1 MVGGGLQSPKTES
14 GGSDGGFFPLKP
26 ASTDPTEALTKSDE
40 IRISRRVFSQN
51 TLDFYEIWGDV
62 VESSEISAR
71 SGGNLIGSSEISPD
85 PVRSPSDLVHFG
97 LKSTIL
103 AGFSTVDGFD

>member
-26 ASTDPTEALTKSDE
+26 ASTDPTEALTKSGE

-51 TLDFYEIWGDV
+51 TLDFYEIWVGFG
-62 VESSEISAR
+62 EMSSNLVRSQPDLVEIS
-71 SGGNLIGSSEISPD
+71 
-85 PVRSPSDLVHFG
+85 SDLARFHQ
-97 LKSTIL
+97 IR
-103 AGFSTVDGFD
+103 